1 MSVIPPDLANP
12 FFPFHTHTHT
22 LCPFLSFIS
31 IPLIQRKINITT
43 GCHSTTHHGI
53 RKPRDKPLRDNG
65 GLHTSRS
72 QGRHCLCSRTQLRA
86 RHYMDRQGRDVLAA
100 GSPTGCTQGH
110 TRKHPDLRIQC
121 RCVLQR
127 ERPNNQ
133 QSLHKSARGGS
144 RHEPHASQKKP
155 RDIQEPYHMGSDAAA
170 WGVIVQAM
178 AAALIPRRFFDS
190 EPVLLKTLRKDNE
203 TLVNINSH
211 FLDIYQRFEVHMVR
225 ENQKTD
231 VKGKK
236 FFVVDSHSAG
246 PPLPGVTYY
255 GIEANHVDMCKFESI
270 NSPGFRNIAIT
281 LQQWIE
287 RAPFLIQERWLAAEE
302 EGRNRA
308 LAKVNEIMSPFA
320 AQMYAQ
326 GAMLPAYDYNGN
338 GSNAVPRI
346 HSARYSEASLN
357 PGFSYWMANFP
368 INTNS
373 NSSIGPSPGYPQ
385 YIQSHKRAL
394 ITDGPLSSSL
404 PNSFASNTGVWP
416 PFATVGGYAS
426 QPTSPRSEMSV
437 PYTSTTPWPSQ
448 APSIAATE
456 PLTWHH
462 VTPVSNVPLGHQ
474 AWPPRQTGPWNFYD
488 IAYAPRQQM
497 PPETVHVSKIESL
510 PPENQDIRQEG
521 MESHPADYC
530 QP

>member
-1 MSVIPPDLANP
+1 MGSENREISRYEITAVYTHPEAKADIVFVHGLNSEPDITWTAKDGTFWPLDLLPAALKGTHANILIYGYNADVYSKGNDRTTSN
-12 FFPFHTHTHT
+12 H
-22 LCPFLSFIS
+22 FINQHAED
-31 IPLIQRKINITT
+31 LVTN
-43 GCHSTTHHGI
+43 
-53 RKPRDKPLRDNG
+53 LM
-65 GLHTSRS
+65 LHRRS
-72 QGRHCLCSRTQLRA
+72 QGTSKNPIIWVCHSLGGILVKRA
-86 RHYMDRQGRDVLAA
+86 LLYSHDVRETHLEDLESIFISTFGLIFLA
-100 GSPTGCTQGH
+100 T
-110 TRKHPDLRIQC
+110 
-121 RCVLQR
+121 
-127 ERPNNQ
+127 
-133 QSLHKSARGGS
+133 
-144 RHEPHASQKKP
+144 PHV
-155 RDIQEPYHMGSDAAA
+155 GSDAAA

-236 FFVVDSHSAG
+236 FFVVDAHSAG